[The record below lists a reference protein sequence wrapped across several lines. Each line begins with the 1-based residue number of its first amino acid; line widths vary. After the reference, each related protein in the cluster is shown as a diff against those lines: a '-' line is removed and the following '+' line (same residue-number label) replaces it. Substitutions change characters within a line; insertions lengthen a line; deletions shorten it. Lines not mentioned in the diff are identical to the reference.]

1 MKKVF
6 IISILLQTS
15 LCFVTRAQQTN
26 IRRYSIEDGLVNN
39 DVLNIYQD
47 SHGFIWLATRGGLSR
62 YDGSRFTNFT
72 TDNGLTDDM
81 INDIVEIAP
90 QEFIVAQNSGGPV
103 LLKNDTLKPFSSN
116 KNMVINS
123 FYVTGN
129 HRLLAV
135 TDFDGIVEM
144 DSGKFRSLRSNHS
157 DFVSKITILND
168 SVWLLLNYESSIQLT
183 FPSLQ
188 PLSAPTLLNATVAFH
203 DSRQRTWIGTTHG
216 LLLMDPVAK
225 PGKAISFLKAPAP
238 FNIPELSGNY
248 INCFTEDSHGNFWIG
263 TLNGLIKIT
272 PGRKASFYSK
282 NDGLPSS
289 SITCLK
295 EDNQHN
301 IWVGTK
307 QGMAKLSMDNELS
320 NFSLKAGTA
329 QASTVLLLP
338 LTKNIWR
345 LFDEKNVTQFDLL
358 SGRVIKNSHIS
369 PSGYRM
375 LKTGRDAVLVVNSKR
390 AMAYHSA
397 KENFENIN
405 WPDKFFHCV
414 LKIDQYRFLAAINYK
429 LFVVENGK
437 CEESIS
443 IAADT
448 GRIHCMAMDNKNNL
462 WAGTR
467 GNGLFKISLSRSNDS
482 IRLKVLD
489 TFAKRLP
496 DQYITAIY
504 AGKKNE
510 LWVGTSIKGV
520 IKLTELPG
528 ENYSIQQ
535 YGTDLGL
542 SSNLVTTINGDS
554 SGNIW
559 VGTGQGLDK
568 LIPTGKVH
576 RVFNFGKLNK
586 VFSNG
591 YGIYFL
597 DDNYLLATN
606 YSSVLRIKDLQQ
618 DTLPPPLVYITNAAF
633 APSDTSSLLYIK
645 DTRLPYNKGQIYFE
659 FSSPQ
664 YINEDFTKYSYR
676 LRGSSDTS
684 WNISGKSHNVYF
696 ARLRPGD
703 YLFEVRAL
711 GFNGHWGSP
720 AVYGFTVSAPF
731 WQKWWFM
738 AICILVLV
746 SLVYLFYRYR
756 VRQLLLLQKV
766 RNRIAT
772 DLHDEIGSS
781 LTNISILSSL
791 SKKNLLAPDKA
802 KDFLQRISE
811 EVSSSSQAL
820 DDIIWS
826 VNSSHDTMEETVT
839 RMRRYAAELFDAA
852 NIRYELYLDPAFEDK
867 KLAME
872 QRRDIYLLYREAVNN
887 ISKHAD
893 AKQVSIKLTISRGQI
908 LLHIKDHGKGFDAGN
923 DFKRHGLKG
932 MKERVIKWKGK
943 IEIES
948 VPQKGAAVEIRLPLA
963 K

>member
-1 MKKVF
+1 MKKIF
-6 IISILLQTS
+6 IISILLHAG
-15 LCFVTRAQQTN
+15 LCFDTRGQHMN

-47 SHGFIWLATRGGLSR
+47 SYGFIWLCTRGGLSR

-72 TDNGLTDDM
+72 TDNGLADDM

-90 QEFIVAQNSGGPV
+90 QEFIMAQNSGGPV
-103 LLKNDTLKPFSSN
+103 LLKNDSLKPFSSN

-123 FYVTGN
+123 FYITGN
-129 HRLLAV
+129 RRLLAV

-144 DSGKFRSLRSNHS
+144 DSGRFRSLKPNHP
-157 DFVSKITILND
+157 DLVSKITLLND
-168 SVWLLLNYESSIQLT
+168 SVWLLLKYESSVQLMS
-183 FPSLQ
+183 PSLQ
-188 PLSAPTLLNATVAFH
+188 PLSAPTLLNATVAFR
-203 DSRQRTWIGTTHG
+203 DSRERVWVGTTHG
-216 LLLMDPVAK
+216 LLLMNRDTK
-225 PGKAISFLKAPAP
+225 PGKTISLINAPVP
-238 FNIPELSGNY
+238 FNIPELSENY
-248 INCFTEDSHGNFWIG
+248 INCFTEDSRGNFWIG
-263 TLNGLIKIT
+263 TLNGLAKIS
-272 PGRKASFYSK
+272 PGGKASFYSK
-282 NDGLPSS
+282 NDGLPLS
-289 SITCLK
+289 SITCIK

-301 IWVGTK
+301 IWIGTR
-307 QGMAKLSMDNELS
+307 QGLAKLSANNELS
-320 NFSLKAGTA
+320 SFSLKSGTA
-329 QASTVLLLP
+329 QAGTVLILP

-358 SGRVIKNSHIS
+358 SGKVANSLPIS
-369 PSGYRM
+369 SSGYRM
-375 LKTGRDAVLVVNSKR
+375 FKTGMDDVLVVNGKK

-397 KENFENIN
+397 KKEFENIN

-414 LKIDQYRFLAAINYK
+414 LKIDQYRFLAAINYT
-429 LFVVENGK
+429 LFVVKHGK
-437 CEESIS
+437 CEENIS
-443 IAADT
+443 IAANT
-448 GRIHCMAMDNKNNL
+448 GRIHCMAMDKKNNL

-467 GNGLFKISLSRSNDS
+467 GDGLFKISLSGSSDS
-482 IRLKVLD
+482 IRLQVLD
-489 TFAKRLP
+489 TFVKRLP
-496 DQYITAIY
+496 DPYITAIY

-510 LWVGTSIKGV
+510 LWIGTRIKGV
-520 IKLTELPG
+520 LKLTELPG
-528 ENYSIQQ
+528 EKYSIQQ
-535 YGTDLGL
+535 YGTDMGL

-568 LIPTGKVH
+568 LILTGKDH

-591 YGIYFL
+591 YGIYCL

-618 DTLPPPLVYITNAAF
+618 DTLPPPPVYITHAAF
-633 APSDTSSLLYIK
+633 APSDTSSFLY
-645 DTRLPYNKGQIYFE
+645 TRNFRLPYNKGQIYFE

-676 LRGSSDTS
+676 LRGGNDTS

-696 ARLRPGD
+696 ANLRPGD

-711 GFNGHWGSP
+711 GFNGQWGSP
-720 AVYGFTVSAPF
+720 AAYRFSVNAAF
-731 WQKWWFM
+731 WQKWWFL
-738 AICILVLV
+738 AICISVLV
-746 SLVYLFYRYR
+746 SLVYLLYRYR
-756 VRQLLLLQKV
+756 IRQLLRLQKV

-772 DLHDEIGSS
+772 DLHDEIGST
-781 LTNISILSSL
+781 LTNISILSNL
-791 SKKNLLAPDKA
+791 SKKNLLSPDKA
-802 KDFLQRISE
+802 GDFLQRISE

-852 NIRYELYLDPAFEDK
+852 NIRYELHLDPAFEDK

-872 QRRDIYLLYREAVNN
+872 QRRDIYLLYKEAVNN
-887 ISKHAD
+887 ISKHAE
-893 AKQVSIKLTISRGQI
+893 AKQVCIKLTISHGQ
-908 LLHIKDHGKGFDAGN
+908 LLLYIKDDGKGFDTGS

-932 MKERVIKWKGK
+932 MKARVTRWKGK

-948 VPQKGAAVEIRLPLA
+948 TLQKGSAIEIRLPLA
-963 K
+963 N